1 MRMQN
6 YSRYKIF
13 CAVARNLSM
22 KKAAHDLYLTT
33 SAISHSIKNLEK
45 AIGQELFRREGNRLI
60 LTIAGKNLFLELE
73 PLFKR
78 IDEIDSRLLGKGHA
92 RRQVLK
98 IATVH
103 TFLNEFI
110 LPNAGWL
117 ESSFP
122 KVSFQFE
129 TGSLAEAKEKVRT
142 GEAQF
147 GLVLIDSG
155 DNQEFEIF
163 PLLEIR
169 EIFVS
174 KDQQFQTHNPIDLLR
189 VASFPLI
196 SLHSD
201 SESFAFYQRHFAKY
215 HANLEPKIEVRQMD
229 IICKLLKTTSA
240 VGIVYDFLYKRLKN
254 EDRSFEELVL
264 ERPFPSRTLAFIQNK
279 NDSLN
284 FLNTE
289 KVNAFKKL
297 LIAKAKP

>member
-1 MRMQN
+1 MEMQN

-13 CAVARNLSM
+13 CTVARKLSM
-22 KKAAHDLYLTT
+22 KKAAHDLCLTT

-78 IDEIDSRLLGKGHA
+78 IDEIDSRLLEKGHA
-92 RRQVLK
+92 RRQLLK

-110 LPNAGWL
+110 LPNASWL

-174 KDQQFQTHNPIDLLR
+174 KEQQFQTHNPIDLLR
-189 VASFPLI
+189 IASFPLI

-215 HANLEPKIEVRQMD
+215 HASLEPKIEVRQMD

-240 VGIVYDFLYKRLKN
+240 VGIVYDFLYKRLKKA
-254 EDRSFEELVL
+254 DQSFEELVL
-264 ERPFPSRTLAFIQNK
+264 EQPFPSRTLAFIQNK
-279 NDSLN
+279 KDSLS

-289 KVNAFKKL
+289 KVTAFKKL
-297 LIAKAKP
+297 LIA